1 MKKLAMTAGF
11 ALAMSMSAA
20 ALAHPVNSG
29 YVTGPGDTVWRT
41 GSGECLHTGFWGQ
54 DDATVVGCD
63 GYQEMAAAAPA
74 PTPAAPAPAPAMMAA
89 DKKFAVFFD
98 FDSAVVDS
106 VSDIANYVNGL
117 ATVKS
122 IRLIGN
128 ADHIGASA
136 YNDALSRRRADNVA
150 AALRAAGVDGNA
162 MTVDALGETA
172 PIAQCSG
179 NGAALIS
186 CLRADRRVDVQISGK
201 K

>member
-29 YVTGPGDTVWRT
+29 YVTDSGDTVWRT
-41 GSGECLHTGFWGQ
+41 GFGECWHTGTWGQ
-54 DDATVVGCD
+54 DDATVEGCD
-63 GYQEMAAAAPA
+63 GYQKMTAAAPA
-74 PTPAAPAPAPAMMAA
+74 PTPAAPAPAMMAA

-128 ADHIGASA
+128 ADPIGSSA

-150 AALRAAGVDGNA
+150 AALRSAGVDSNA

-179 NGAALIS
+179 RGAALIS

>member
-29 YVTGPGDTVWRT
+29 YVTDSGDTVWRT
-41 GSGECLHTGFWGQ
+41 GFGECWHTGAWAQ
-54 DDATVVGCD
+54 DDATVEGCD
-63 GYQEMAAAAPA
+63 GYQKMAAAAPA
-74 PTPAAPAPAPAMMAA
+74 PTVAAPAAPAMMAA
-89 DKKFAVFFD
+89 NKKFAVFFD

-106 VSDIANYVNGL
+106 VSNIANYVNGL
-117 ATVKS
+117 SSVQS

-150 AALRAAGVDGNA
+150 AALRNAGVDSNA

-179 NGAALIS
+179 KGAALIS
-186 CLRADRRVDVQISGK
+186 CLRADRRVDIQVSGK

>member
-29 YVTGPGDTVWRT
+29 YVTDSGDTVWRT
-41 GSGECLHTGFWGQ
+41 GFGECWHTGTWTQ
-54 DDATVVGCD
+54 DDATVEGCD
-63 GYQEMAAAAPA
+63 GYQKMAAAAPA
-74 PTPAAPAPAPAMMAA
+74 PAPAPAPAMSA

-117 ATVKS
+117 AAVSS

-128 ADHIGASA
+128 ADYIGASA
-136 YNDALSRRRADNVA
+136 YNDALSRRRAENVA
-150 AALRAAGVDGNA
+150 SALRSAGVDSNA

-172 PIAQCSG
+172 PIAQCAG
-179 NGAALIS
+179 RGAALIS

>member
-29 YVTGPGDTVWRT
+29 YVTDSGDTVWRT
-41 GSGECLHTGFWGQ
+41 GFGECWHTGFWGK
-54 DDATVVGCD
+54 DDATVEGCD
-63 GYQEMAAAAPA
+63 GYQKMAAV
-74 PTPAAPAPAPAMMAA
+74 APAPAPAPVMMAA

-106 VSDIANYVNGL
+106 VSDIANYVKGL
-117 ATVKS
+117 ASVSS

-128 ADHIGASA
+128 ADFIGDSA
-136 YNDALSRRRADNVA
+136 YNDALSKRRADNVA
-150 AALRAAGVDGNA
+150 AALRSAGVDSNV

-172 PIAQCSG
+172 PIAQCAG
-179 NGAALIS
+179 RGAALIS

>member
-29 YVTGPGDTVWRT
+29 YVTDSGDTVWRT
-41 GSGECLHTGFWGQ
+41 GFGECWHAGNWTQ
-54 DDATVVGCD
+54 DKATVEGCD
-63 GYQEMAAAAPA
+63 GYQKMAAAAPA
-74 PTPAAPAPAPAMMAA
+74 PAPAPAPAAMPA

-117 ATVKS
+117 AAVSS

-128 ADHIGASA
+128 ADYIGTSA
-136 YNDALSRRRADNVA
+136 YNDALSRRRAENVA
-150 AALRAAGVDGNA
+150 AALRSAGVDSNA

-179 NGAALIS
+179 RGAALIS

>member
-41 GSGECLHTGFWGQ
+41 GSGECLHTGFWSK

-63 GYQEMAAAAPA
+63 GYQQTAAAVTA
-74 PTPAAPAPAPAMMAA
+74 PTVAAPVAAPAMMAA
-89 DKKFAVFFD
+89 DKKFAIFFD

-128 ADHIGASA
+128 ADHIGSSA

-150 AALRAAGVDGNA
+150 SALRSAGVDSNA

-179 NGAALIS
+179 RGAALIS
-186 CLRADRRVDVQISGK
+186 CLRADRRVDIQISGK

>member
-29 YVTGPGDTVWRT
+29 YVTDSGDTVWRT
-41 GSGECLHTGFWGQ
+41 GFGECWHTGTWTQ
-54 DDATVVGCD
+54 DKATVEGCD
-63 GYQEMAAAAPA
+63 GYQKMAEAAPAVAPA
-74 PTPAAPAPAPAMMAA
+74 PTMMGA

-106 VSDIANYVNGL
+106 VSDIADYVNGL
-117 ATVKS
+117 ATVSS

-128 ADHIGASA
+128 ADYIGSSA
-136 YNDALSRRRADNVA
+136 YNDALSRRRAENVA
-150 AALRAAGVDGNA
+150 AALRSAGVDSNA

-179 NGAALIS
+179 RGAALIS
-186 CLRADRRVDVQISGK
+186 CLRADRRVDVQISGEK
-201 K
+201 

>member
-29 YVTGPGDTVWRT
+29 YVTDSGDTVWRT
-41 GSGECLHTGFWGQ
+41 GFGECWHTGTWTQ
-54 DDATVVGCD
+54 DKATVEGCD
-63 GYQEMAAAAPA
+63 GYQKMAAAAPA
-74 PTPAAPAPAPAMMAA
+74 PAPAPAPMSA

-117 ATVKS
+117 ATVSS

-128 ADHIGASA
+128 ADYIGSSA

-150 AALRAAGVDGNA
+150 AALRSAGVDSNA

-179 NGAALIS
+179 RGAALIS